1 MNVQIKLIDSKQQ
14 HELEDLYL
22 KSFPKEE
29 RIDFKLLTAKA
40 KEGKGNF
47 LGLFDDGDLAGL
59 SYYTQF
65 QETVYVFYIAI
76 DPKYQ
81 SKGYGKLIIEYL
93 FDNFQNKNVM
103 LLVEE
108 LDENAENNQLR
119 IRRKNFYLRNNFADH
134 NLHLEVMG
142 VPFEL
147 LHRKGYTA
155 DLEEF
160 EKIQGYFFGDAE

>member
-1 MNVQIKLIDSKQQ
+1 
-14 HELEDLYL
+14 
-22 KSFPKEE
+22 
-29 RIDFKLLTAKA
+29 
-40 KEGKGNF
+40 
-47 LGLFDDGDLAGL
+47 
-59 SYYTQF
+59 
-65 QETVYVFYIAI
+65 
-76 DPKYQ
+76 
-81 SKGYGKLIIEYL
+81 
-93 FDNFQNKNVM
+93 M

-119 IRRKNFYLRNNFADH
+119 IRRKNFYLRNNFADN

-147 LHRKGYTA
+147 LYRKGYTA